1 MQMAAAKANTMRLAA
16 PAHKATPQTPAEAS
30 NAMGKLG
37 AAMAERARLQA
48 ELDAAVAK
56 VTTAFQP
63 KIQELAGEI
72 KELVGG
78 LQTWAEA
85 NKDDLTSDG
94 KRTVSLGTGDIGWR
108 TNPPKVKV
116 SGLEKVIAVLKAKG
130 LEVFVK
136 VKEEL
141 DKKAILDAPEAI
153 KGVKGLEI
161 VQDETFWAHP
171 ANVDM
176 EEIAS

>member
-30 NAMGKLG
+30 NAMGELG

-85 NKDDLTSDG
+85 NKDELTAQG
-94 KRTVSLGTGDIGWR
+94 KRTVNLGTGDIGWR

-161 VQDETFWAHP
+161 VQEETFWAKP